1 MTIVIRTFEIFG
13 YLFMLHIYSIM
24 KLNNQTVTRIRN
36 LMRISRLGPA
46 MVNILVL
53 FMINVTYTLVVARTS
68 EFLSTR
74 RTEHGFVMTNLN
86 SLLV

>member
-1 MTIVIRTFEIFG
+1 VITLQVLLRDHFRRGSDLWMIVKYE
-13 YLFMLHIYSIM
+13 S
-24 KLNNQTVTRIRN
+24 TVTRIRN